1 MAWEGESA
9 PAAQLRQFA
18 KPVQDLSTIQKHWAF
33 VMKQGTVNHL
43 VVGSIPTQ
51 AARKD
56 SPLKRIKPLIIK
68 GLCRFSF
75 YIRDD
80 CAGRPSVLKCK
91 QM

>member
-1 MAWEGESA
+1 M
-9 PAAQLRQFA
+9 
-18 KPVQDLSTIQKHWAF
+18 
-33 VMKQGTVNHL
+33 

-80 CAGRPSVLKCK
+80 GAGRPSVLKCK